1 MRVIFL
7 DVDGVLNSGVHNNM
21 CKKDEASELYINEL
35 MAKRLSKLYTK
46 FNDTI
51 LVLSSDWKEVPSSNY
66 NLLEQKL
73 GEYGIEIFG
82 RTAIVNSNR
91 NRPQEIKRWLKT
103 HKGLNIDYWVSLDD
117 DYDYKDYDL
126 AEYGFSNHLCKTEFG
141 KLEDKIDDTGF
152 TNLKY
157 HVALE
162 ILEGI
167 Y

>member
-7 DVDGVLNSGVHNNM
+7 DVDGVLNSRVYNDM
-21 CKKDEASELYINEL
+21 CKKGKTSELYINES
-35 MAKRLSKLYTK
+35 MARRLSKLYSK

-51 LVLSSDWKEVPSSNY
+51 LVLSSDWKEESYNY

-82 RTAIVNSNR
+82 KTPTVNSNR
-91 NRPQEIKRWLKT
+91 SRPREIKKWLET
-103 HKGLNIDYWVSLDD
+103 HKSLDINYWVSLDD
-117 DYDYKDYDL
+117 DYDYNDYDWV
-126 AEYGFSNHLCKTEFG
+126 EYGFSNHLCKTESG
-141 KLEDKIDDTGF
+141 KLGDRIDDTGF